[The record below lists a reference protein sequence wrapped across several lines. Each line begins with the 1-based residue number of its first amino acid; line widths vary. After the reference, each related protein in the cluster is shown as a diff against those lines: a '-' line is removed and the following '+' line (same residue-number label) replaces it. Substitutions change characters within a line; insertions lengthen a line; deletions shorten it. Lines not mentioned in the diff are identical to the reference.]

1 MHLYATGLQFL
12 MLCVH
17 LRTMADSE
25 WKTVIC
31 LLLSCKR
38 SPKPD
43 LTESNLESTVM
54 QVSQT

>member
-25 WKTVIC
+25 WKTITC
-31 LLLSCKR
+31 PLLE
-38 SPKPD
+38 
-43 LTESNLESTVM
+43 LTVGL
-54 QVSQT
+54 